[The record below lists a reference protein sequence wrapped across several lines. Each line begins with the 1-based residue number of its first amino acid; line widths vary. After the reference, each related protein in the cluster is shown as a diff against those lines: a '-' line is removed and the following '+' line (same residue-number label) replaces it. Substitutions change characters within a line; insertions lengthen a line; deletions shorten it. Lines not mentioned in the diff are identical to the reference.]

1 MANTDKTNKAA
12 EAVALLQ
19 KNFDDASE
27 VLNTLPEDATEE
39 QSAEAVK
46 AFDEAKEA
54 LDKAT
59 AGPVKKETAKLE
71 KKLKVKFLVTP
82 AGKFMLP
89 HNVGQTA
96 SFNEAQANELVES
109 GYAEFVK

>member
-1 MANTDKTNKAA
+1 MVNTDKNNKAA

-39 QSAEAVK
+39 QSAAAVK
-46 AFDEAKEA
+46 AFDEAKAA
-54 LDKAT
+54 LEKAIVEP
-59 AGPVKKETAKLE
+59 AKKDVVAKE
-71 KKLKVKFLVTP
+71 KKLKVKFKVSPT
-82 AGKFMLP
+82 GKFGLAY
-89 HNVGQTA
+89 NVGESG
-96 SFNEAQANELVES
+96 SFNEAQATELVES

>member
-54 LDKAT
+54 LDKALELP
-59 AGPVKKETAKLE
+59 AKKETATKE
-71 KKLKVKFLVTP
+71 KKLKVKFKVSPT
-82 AGKFMLP
+82 GKFGLAY
-89 HNVGQTA
+89 NVGESG

-109 GYAEFVK
+109 GYAELVK

>member
-1 MANTDKTNKAA
+1 MSNTNKTNKAA

-27 VLNTLPEDATEE
+27 VLNTLPEDATED
-39 QSAEAVK
+39 QRAQAVK
-46 AFDEAKEA
+46 DVEEAKEA
-54 LDKAT
+54 LENAT
-59 AGPVKKETAKLE
+59 VETAKNVVAKE
-71 KKLKVKFLVTP
+71 KKLKVKFLVAP
-82 AGKFMLP
+82 AGRFLLP

-96 SFNEAQANELVES
+96 SFNEAQAAELVES

>member
-1 MANTDKTNKAA
+1 MANTDKNNKAA

-39 QSAEAVK
+39 QKAEAVK
-46 AFDEAKEA
+46 AVNEAKEA

-59 AGPVKKETAKLE
+59 MEPVKKDTKE
-71 KKLKVKFLVTP
+71 KKLKFKVSPT
-82 AGKFMLP
+82 GKFGLAY
-89 HNVGQTA
+89 NVGESGA
-96 SFNEAQANELVES
+96 FNEAQANELVES

>member
-1 MANTDKTNKAA
+1 MANTNKTNKAA

-46 AFDEAKEA
+46 AFDDARLALEEANTPVVVKE
-54 LDKAT
+54 
-59 AGPVKKETAKLE
+59 GKKV
-71 KKLKVKFLVTP
+71 KVKFKVSPT
-82 AGKFMLP
+82 GKFGLAY
-89 HNVGQTA
+89 NVDETGY
-96 SFNEAQANELVES
+96 FNSAQATELVES

>member
-1 MANTDKTNKAA
+1 MANSDKTNKAA

-46 AFDEAKEA
+46 VFEEAKEA
-54 LDKAT
+54 LDKAVAPAT
-59 AGPVKKETAKLE
+59 KNTVKE
-71 KKLKVKFLVTP
+71 KKVKVKFLVAP
-82 AGKFMLP
+82 AGRFLLP
-89 HNVGQTA
+89 HNVGQID
-96 SFNEAQANELVES
+96 SFGEAEANALVEAK
-109 GYAEFVK
+109 YAEFVK